1 MDLFEIR
8 MKIDFSKLE
17 VKSLIQKEGI
27 LTDVRE
33 PLANGL
39 YVAGEGIAAHALAM
53 KIYNSE
59 GEVEYTDKEFDLIKS
74 FVERNGTPMM
84 IDAIN
89 NLLKQ

>member
-1 MDLFEIR
+1 
-8 MKIDFSKLE
+8 MKIDFSKLGMKNL
-17 VKSLIQKEGI
+17 VQKEGI
-27 LTDVRE
+27 LVDVRE
-33 PLANGL
+33 PLANGI
-39 YVAGEGIAAHALAM
+39 YMAGEGIAAHALAM